1 MVESMQLRIRNLY
14 WADARF
20 QPTVPTEDTGGLTAM
35 LATLRG
41 QFSLALPAPRDTLI
55 LVRDPL
61 GVNKLFFAIDE
72 AGTVM
77 AANYLV
83 DLVSPG
89 VPFETV
95 YSVPAGHFV
104 EIDPHGRTLSL
115 RRYFHPDAAA
125 RREAPALDAAARRI
139 REHLELWFARLA
151 ADLGRRRVCVSLSG
165 GLDSSM
171 VAALATKHFSSVTAY
186 TYGYAGSDAPESE
199 DVRSARRV
207 ADFLGVSLRFVPA
220 TPDEVLGVLEDALCY
235 GQDWRE
241 FNVHCAIVNE
251 IIARAIV
258 RDAPPAGGEE
268 PPLVLTGDLMNELLA
283 DYAPLSHA
291 GREIYTLPRVGPE
304 RLRAALVQGLDAG
317 DREVGVFGHHGIDVV
332 QPYGLVV
339 DQLLSLPAAFIGG
352 EGAKQ
357 RLAREIAGELLPS
370 FLFARTKARAQI
382 GDATGPGGIVST
394 LQRAGCDARWLR
406 RAFSRRLVV
415 EDERS
420 LDGFIRLGRYRFL
433 REFQHGRNRRHGP
446 EAD

>member
-1 MVESMQLRIRNLY
+1 MVESMLRIRNLY

-220 TPDEVLGVLEDALCY
+220 TPDEVLG
-235 GQDWRE
+235 RE
-241 FNVHCAIVNE
+241 RDHRARDRARCA
-251 IIARAIV
+251 
-258 RDAPPAGGEE
+258 
-268 PPLVLTGDLMNELLA
+268 
-283 DYAPLSHA
+283 A
-291 GREIYTLPRVGPE
+291 GRRRGASARPHRRSHERAPG
-304 RLRAALVQGLDAG
+304 RLRAPVPRGPGDLHAAAGRPRAPARRPGAGARCGRSRGGSLWPPRDRCRPALWPGGRPALVVARRLHWRRGRQAASRPR
-317 DREVGVFGHHGIDVV
+317 DRRRAPAV
-332 QPYGLVV
+332 
-339 DQLLSLPAAFIGG
+339 LSLRPDQG
-352 EGAKQ
+352 ESAD
-357 RLAREIAGELLPS
+357 RRRH
-370 FLFARTKARAQI
+370 RTR
-382 GDATGPGGIVST
+382 
-394 LQRAGCDARWLR
+394 
-406 RAFSRRLVV
+406 
-415 EDERS
+415 
-420 LDGFIRLGRYRFL
+420 
-433 REFQHGRNRRHGP
+433 RNRVDAPAGRMRCALAP
-446 EAD
+446 SRL